1 MNNNLSIDLTIQ
13 RRKIMPQIRALVLCL
28 LGLGIVVI
36 VKINLNEAQVGDLV
50 VKLNHNNIYTRVQ
63 VPFIF

>member
-13 RRKIMPQIRALVLCL
+13 EGKIRPQIRALVLCL
-28 LGLGIVVI
+28 LDLGIVVI

-50 VKLNHNNIYTRVQ
+50 IKLNHNNI
-63 VPFIF
+63 